1 MVFGFPIS
9 VQLHPIQ
16 QHQAQA
22 SQALSIL
29 CWILKLRIQLLFIPV
44 VGHGIDTSLNG
55 DGTEERLRCT
65 DSEMYW
71 YVQWLVIYVHN
82 CICSV
87 YIYYYIRYYY
97 IIYILLYY
105 IYMSPLIHWWHD
117 TEFLLLEHLKSSTF
131 SSWSPSNSQGQTA
144 PMAVCSEP
152 VDGCKSMAGWCP
164 WWNPSFL
171 GMENT
176 TSFLKTWGN
185 RLERHLPK

>member
-55 DGTEERLRCT
+55 DGAEENAKDINKGLRCT

-71 YVQWLVIYVHN
+71 YVQWLVIYVYN
-82 CICSV
+82 CICSI
-87 YIYYYIRYYY
+87 YIYYYI
-97 IIYILLYY
+97 IYTCHLWFTNDMTLSFYCWNIWNHQRSAPGARPTAKVKPPQWRFDLSRWTAANQWLDDAHGE
-105 IYMSPLIHWWHD
+105 IPLFWEWKAQ
-117 TEFLLLEHLKSSTF
+117 HL
-131 SSWSPSNSQGQTA
+131 SWKHEGT
-144 PMAVCSEP
+144 
-152 VDGCKSMAGWCP
+152 D
-164 WWNPSFL
+164 WN
-171 GMENT
+171 GI
-176 TSFLKTWGN
+176 
-185 RLERHLPK
+185 